1 MARADKRGYVKR
13 GRSCLLGLRR
23 APSVL
28 FAESR
33 FLYLERV
40 LQRIILASI
49 TLWLAVGCAP
59 TIKNEIVT
67 EALHQQG
74 FTVSAEIKPYL
85 TIMRT
90 PEVSF
95 RPLPQVGGWSLAG
108 DMQEGAANQYSYLH
122 EQGLDY
128 GYYEALISV
137 DYRQALLPF
146 VGDTVQRTP
155 EFWVE
160 GPTDCFTFDGANP
173 ATQGWTLDGVFD
185 GDLVDRKVSENL
197 APLAWLDGTNWPEAY
212 KGSNP
217 SDLRGSVR
225 FKIPTGIPADP
236 DLYESDEMPGG
247 EPDQQAYWRVSY
259 RSPDLSAMA
268 EWQSLTKLALRF
280 VSNAVGLH
288 LQPVLRVRKSN
299 GETSSY
305 RAINAPGP
313 NGTYPIDGAAQPAWQ
328 MIEADFQLPAEATV
342 ELLEVRVYGRPDMAV
357 FFVGADSF
365 LDGVCV
371 GH

>member
-1 MARADKRGYVKR
+1 MAKADKSGYVKQ
-13 GRSCLLGLRR
+13 GRPCLLVLLMV
-23 APSVL
+23 PSVV
-28 FAESR
+28 FAESK
-33 FLYLERV
+33 FLYEGSIPLK
-40 LQRIILASI
+40 IILASFI
-49 TLWLAVGCAP
+49 LFLAVGCAP
-59 TIKNEIVT
+59 TIRNEMVS
-67 EALHQQG
+67 EALHQQP

-85 TIMRT
+85 TIPRT

-95 RPLPQVGGWSLAG
+95 RPLPQPGGWLLAR
-108 DMQEGAANQYSYLH
+108 DMQEGTANQYSYLQ

-146 VGDTVQRTP
+146 VAGTVQRTP

-160 GPTDCFTFDGANP
+160 GPADCFTFDDASP
-173 ATQGWTLDGVFD
+173 ATQSWTLEGVFD

-197 APLAWLDGTNWPEAY
+197 GPLAWMDSTNWPEAY
-212 KGSNP
+212 KASNP

-225 FKIPTGIPADP
+225 FKIPTGIPTDP

-259 RSPDLSAMA
+259 LSPDLSAMA
-268 EWQSLTKLALRF
+268 EWQSLTKLTMRF
-280 VSNAVGLH
+280 VSNAEGLH
-288 LQPVLRVRKSN
+288 LQPVLRVRESN
-299 GETSSY
+299 GESSSHH
-305 RAINAPGP
+305 AINALGP
-313 NGTYPIDGAAQPAWQ
+313 NGTYPIDGAAQPTWQ
-328 MIEADFQLPAEATV
+328 MIEADFQLPAEAII
-342 ELLEVRVYGRPDMAV
+342 EYLEIRVYGRPDMAV